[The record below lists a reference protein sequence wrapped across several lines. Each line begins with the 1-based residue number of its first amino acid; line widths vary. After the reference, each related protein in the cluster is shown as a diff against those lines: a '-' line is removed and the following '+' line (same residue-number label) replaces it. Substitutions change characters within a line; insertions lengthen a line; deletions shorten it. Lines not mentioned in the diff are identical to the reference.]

1 MRLICYPQRWGG
13 APCTARCLPSHPLA
27 PELLLDPLCNPRAL
41 TAGLAPRGHRV
52 GCSEQR
58 RTASYVTKNADLTLP
73 NSVTSARLVWVLDS
87 GYSPLTT
94 PLPDEITQFLDNS
107 TCNSGQ
113 ESRGERRERIK
124 GHTVQLVAATAQ
136 HTKLPQCQTDTDR
149 PGGYVSLSRASLAR
163 LPGTRWSFVGSS
175 RAMPRPFEPAR

>member
-1 MRLICYPQRWGG
+1 M
-13 APCTARCLPSHPLA
+13 
-27 PELLLDPLCNPRAL
+27 
-41 TAGLAPRGHRV
+41 

-107 TCNSGQ
+107 TCTSGQ
-113 ESRGERRERIK
+113 ESHLGKRTPSQTEA
-124 GHTVQLVAATAQ
+124 V
-136 HTKLPQCQTDTDR
+136 TKLR
-149 PGGYVSLSRASLAR
+149 RKGGSNTNGVAGAAAYVSGLVPVEGL
-163 LPGTRWSFVGSS
+163 LI
-175 RAMPRPFEPAR
+175 